1 MENGSEETR
10 SARLTTVRSGC
21 LTVRKQG
28 MELLLL
34 LLALRA
40 HDPILGFEFP
50 LGIEFVAK

>member
-10 SARLTTVRSGC
+10 SSGLMTVRS
-21 LTVRKQG
+21 RKEG
-28 MELLLL
+28 MELLLF

-50 LGIEFVAK
+50 LGTEFVAK